1 MKRLINFVLRMAAI
15 VYAKKLHDELMHI
28 AGSDSFIDHRM
39 NAFERAKRLQPLI
52 TELVGEQEAEK
63 YHQRML
69 KVIEHVNTMKPRY
82 DQKGAYEIKKK
93 LADIQRSWQT
103 S

>member
-1 MKRLINFVLRMAAI
+1 
-15 VYAKKLHDELMHI
+15 
-28 AGSDSFIDHRM
+28 
-39 NAFERAKRLQPLI
+39 
-52 TELVGEQEAEK
+52 
-63 YHQRML
+63 L